1 MDSSLLSFIN
11 IIVGVFLILLNFGA
25 FFLFENIKEKTR
37 DEIKKATTATIKEV
51 VDQGMAIE
59 EILEVLSVP
68 FDPELPL
75 EEKIDRALWGLFC
88 KVVVEVD
95 REAMELEVH

>member
-1 MDSSLLSFIN
+1 MRKRDE
-11 IIVGVFLILLNFGA
+11 ILLRAMRKLEG
-25 FFLFENIKEKTR
+25 KEKTR
-37 DEIKKATTATIKEV
+37 DEIKRATTETIREV
-51 VDQGMAIE
+51 VDEGMEVEA
-59 EILEVLSVP
+59 ILEVLSVS

-75 EEKIDRALWGLFC
+75 EEKIDRALWGLFS

>member
-1 MDSSLLSFIN
+1 MRKRD
-11 IIVGVFLILLNFGA
+11 VILLKAMSKLEG
-25 FFLFENIKEKTR
+25 KEKTR